1 MSKRRMP
8 FDQPDP
14 TQGSAADSSSS
25 SSSSS
30 SSPLQRLLAVPE
42 WEHKELI
49 HSVAQLAPSLIA
61 TVLEKHAQRK
71 ESRSLKRLPKDVLGC
86 VVEYLVRPGEA
97 GVEDVALLA
106 GVSKRFRACVQVS
119 RLMGGLKIRTFER
132 FGKLS
137 DDKQKCAALEAL
149 LRQASLLYSGVGAID
164 LGIIITR
171 GSSLD
176 NSFFRGLGK
185 VLNKDGTEGQ
195 GDVYKKYGAS
205 TTWMGKLLYR
215 LDAGRNG
222 GCPVLAIGITPSCV
236 TQN

>member
-1 MSKRRMP
+1 MPP

-25 SSSSS
+25 SGG
-30 SSPLQRLLAVPE
+30 SPLQRLLAVPE

-106 GVSKRFRACVQVS
+106 GVSKRFRACVQVP
-119 RLMGGLKIRTFER
+119 RLMGNLKIRTFER
-132 FGKLS
+132 FGKLG
-137 DDKQKCAALEAL
+137 DDKQKSVRWRRCFGKRFCSTQDSAQSTWVATRYFVRMWQCSLAAACVFF
-149 LRQASLLYSGVGAID
+149 SLFETAERCML
-164 LGIIITR
+164 
-171 GSSLD
+171 
-176 NSFFRGLGK
+176 
-185 VLNKDGTEGQ
+185 
-195 GDVYKKYGAS
+195 
-205 TTWMGKLLYR
+205 
-215 LDAGRNG
+215 
-222 GCPVLAIGITPSCV
+222 
-236 TQN
+236 